1 MAKGKTKET
10 KAVSKAEPSRVR
22 APFHEM
28 ERWFEDFFRRP
39 FSPSWWPRLRT
50 PELEEAAPSIDIFTE
65 KDNVVVKAE
74 LPGIKKED
82 INVSITDHTMRISG
96 EKKREE
102 KTEKKD
108 YYWKERSYG
117 SFVRSFQLP
126 AEVQT
131 DKASA
136 NFKDGVLE
144 IKIQKTEEAKKKE
157 KKVTVE

>member
-1 MAKGKTKET
+1 M
-10 KAVSKAEPSRVR
+10 
-22 APFHEM
+22 
-28 ERWFEDFFRRP
+28 
-39 FSPSWWPRLRT
+39 RT

-82 INVSITDHTMRISG
+82 INVSITDQTMRISG

-108 YYWKERSYG
+108 YYWEERSYG

-136 NFKDGVLE
+136 KFKDGVLE
-144 IKIQKTEEAKKKE
+144 IKIPKTEAAKKKE

>member
-1 MAKGKTKET
+1 MAGEKTKGT
-10 KAVSKAEPSRVR
+10 KVATKTEPSR
-22 APFHEM
+22 ALTSFHEM
-28 ERWFEDFFRRP
+28 ERWFEDFLRSP
-39 FSPSWWPRLRT
+39 FSPSRWRRLRT
-50 PELEEAAPSIDIFTE
+50 PDLEEVSPSIDIFTE
-65 KDNVVVKAE
+65 KDNVIVKAE

-82 INVSITDHTMRISG
+82 IDVSITDHTMRISG

-108 YYWKERSYG
+108 YYWEERSYG

-136 NFKDGVLE
+136 KFKDGVLE
-144 IKIQKTEEAKKKE
+144 ITIPKTEEAKKKE
-157 KKVTVE
+157 KKVAVE